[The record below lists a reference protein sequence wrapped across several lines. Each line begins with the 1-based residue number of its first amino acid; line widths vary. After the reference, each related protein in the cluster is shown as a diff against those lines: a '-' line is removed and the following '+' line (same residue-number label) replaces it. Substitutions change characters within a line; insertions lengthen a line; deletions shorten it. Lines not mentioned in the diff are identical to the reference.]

1 MELTGRQKDILK
13 AAIAIIANQGYE
25 KLTIKNLAT
34 KIGVTEAALYRHF
47 KSKREIVTMILSY
60 FEELSNRVLNEICES
75 NNAPLDNI
83 RKFVEDRYI
92 LFSKNPDLAKV
103 MFSEELF
110 KNDPTFKGQFQC
122 IMHKHKQAM
131 ESYLIQAQ
139 KDGNIKKDISSIQL
153 FRIII
158 GSMRFTVTQWNLSD
172 GAFDLQKEGSDLFE
186 SIIKLIRIKEED
198 R

>member
-1 MELTGRQKDILK
+1 MELTVRQKDILK

-172 GAFDLQKEGSDLFE
+172 GAFDIQKEGSDLFE